1 MASLNWHLKVHSND
15 HNFVAIDII
24 ILKEKSV
31 VDEKIWR
38 LCQINTHLYFETKEV
53 YFNMKSC

>member
-24 ILKEKSV
+24 KRNQWSMRKFGDCAKSTRTYILKQRKY
-31 VDEKIWR
+31 I
-38 LCQINTHLYFETKEV
+38 LT
-53 YFNMKSC
+53 